1 MSVIGGWWN
10 KQKMSEI
17 KIETFETLGE
27 GGLNLLKMSE
37 LNSLSNPILKQK
49 KRKTLNFPIFNVN
62 KTWSLV

>member
-37 LNSLSNPILKQK
+37 L
-49 KRKTLNFPIFNVN
+49 
-62 KTWSLV
+62 